1 MKLIVNTNQKGDALG
16 DLYGIFF
23 EDLNHAADGGLYPEL
38 VMNRAFEFDPIDNPG
53 YDHLTGWE
61 PVGEEREVKLRI
73 ETGNP
78 VSGKNPHYLSVDIL
92 EPGEERGVKNSGFK
106 GGMYLKKDGTYLF
119 SCYAKR
125 EQSLEDAVT
134 VSLRDSCGRIL
145 TGGSFQVSG
154 SWQKYELKL
163 TVPCEEKGAFL
174 AITAAGRGKLYL
186 DFVSLFPEDTFLGRK
201 NGMRKDIAQ
210 LLADMHP
217 KFMRF
222 PGGCLTHDGALDPD
236 VRDAQ
241 YRWKN
246 TVGPLKERPARRNN
260 WGYHQTMGLGFFEYF
275 QFCEDIGAKP
285 LPVISP
291 GYDPHHHREAPLDQ
305 MQYFVDEAL
314 DLIEFANG
322 PQDSK
327 WGALRAEMGHPEP
340 FGMEYLGIGN
350 EEVGEE
356 FFPRFR
362 IVYEA
367 VRERYPEIKVIGTS
381 GPFAAGGEYERG
393 WKHAKA
399 DKVDLVDEHF
409 YMSPEW
415 FLANQHRYDG
425 FSEKDPKVF
434 LGEYASWGNTWW
446 NALCEA
452 SFMIGMERNAKAVGL
467 ACYAP
472 MLCNVNYVNWKPD
485 MIWFDAARSYGSA
498 NYYVQKLF
506 MEHQGVETRP
516 VQLLDAP
523 RADCLT
529 QQPERI
535 AGRIELDG
543 DEARVFYQDI
553 VLVNEDTGE
562 KVRFADCTVEEK
574 GNAVFLQ
581 ETDWINYTLRMRATE
596 LSGYRGFRIHFG
608 RRDEK
613 NGYFWCIGGWQN
625 QDTAITESI
634 HGRNSDLSQYLASV
648 EAGRTYELVLKVA
661 GRRIQTFIDGK
672 AYHDVTAAPA
682 VIEPLYAASSVDAN
696 GDLLIKVV
704 NVSDQERQVE
714 LILEGMEDQSYEAER
729 TTMGGWAKEACNSFE
744 EPALV
749 SPSRKFLTIAG
760 NRTQQHFAAQSITML
775 RIRL

>member
-1 MKLIVNTNQKGDALG
+1 MKLIVNANQKGEPLG
-16 DLYGIFF
+16 DFYGIFF

-38 VMNRAFEFDPIDNPG
+38 VRNRAFEFDPIDNLQ

-61 PVGEEREVKLRI
+61 PVGNEREVRLRI
-73 ETGNP
+73 ETGNS
-78 VSGKNPHYLSVDIL
+78 VSAKNPHYLSVDIL
-92 EPGEERGVKNSGFK
+92 EPGEGRGVKNAGFE
-106 GGMYLKKDGTYLF
+106 GGMYLKKDSVYLF

-125 EQSLEDAVT
+125 EQCFEEPVT
-134 VSLRDSCGRIL
+134 VSLRDSRGRIL
-145 TGGSFQVSG
+145 TGGEIKADRE
-154 SWQKYELKL
+154 WRKYELKL
-163 TVPCEEKGAFL
+163 TVPREEKNAVL

-246 TVGPLKERPARRNN
+246 TVGPVEDRPARRNN
-260 WGYHQTMGLGFFEYF
+260 WGYHQTLGLGFFEYF

-291 GYDPHHHREAPLDQ
+291 GYDPHHHREAPLHQ

-322 PQDSK
+322 PAESK
-327 WGALRAEMGHPEP
+327 WGSLRAEMGHPKP

-356 FFPRFR
+356 FFPRFKV
-362 IVYEA
+362 VYEA
-367 VRERYPEIKVIGTS
+367 VRERYPEIRVIGTS

-393 WKHAKA
+393 WRHAKE
-399 DKVDLVDEHF
+399 DKVDLVDEHY

-415 FLANQHRYDG
+415 FLANQHRYDR

-452 SFMIGMERNAKAVGL
+452 SFMIGLERNAKAVGL

-485 MIWFDAARSYGSA
+485 MIWFDSGRSYGSA

-523 RADCLT
+523 ERECLM
-529 QQPERI
+529 PCPDRI
-535 AGRIELDG
+535 AGRLELDG
-543 DEARVFYQDI
+543 DEARISYQDI

-562 KVRFADCTVEEK
+562 EVRFADCTVEEK
-574 GNAVFLQ
+574 GEAVFLE
-581 ETDWINYTLRMRATE
+581 ETDWINYTLRLKATE
-596 LSGYRGFRIHFG
+596 LKGFRGFRIHFG
-608 RRDEK
+608 RTDEQ

-625 QDTAITESI
+625 QDTAITEII
-634 HGRNSDLSQYLASV
+634 HGRSSDLSQYLASV
-648 EAGRTYELVLKVA
+648 EAGRTYELVLKVT

-672 AYHDVTAAPA
+672 PYHDIQASLVEA
-682 VIEPLYAASSVDAN
+682 EPLYAAASVDAN
-696 GDLLIKVV
+696 GNLLVKVV
-704 NVSDQERQVE
+704 NVSGKERRAE
-714 LILEGMEDQSYEAER
+714 LVLEGLEDRSYAAVK
-729 TTMGGWAKEACNSFE
+729 TVMGGWEKETCNSFE
-744 EPALV
+744 APALV
-749 SPSRKFLTIAG
+749 APVREEVTIEG
-760 NRTQQHFAAQSITML
+760 RCTTQLFAAESITML
-775 RIRL
+775 RIRR